1 MNRRS
6 YWSVPALIISTLI
19 FSTVTFL
26 TSCSSSSKKT
36 PPPPVVAI
44 AATSGS
50 GQSAAIGAAF
60 AAPLV
65 ATVTTGGTP
74 TSGVSVTFTAP
85 ASGASGTFATT
96 TPGATDTEVTNASG
110 VATSQVFTAN
120 TTAGAYTV
128 TATATGATGS
138 ASFSLTNTA
147 GAAANLAATSGGG
160 QSAAV
165 GTAFAN
171 PLVATVTDSGG
182 NGVMGA
188 SVTFT
193 APAVGAS
200 GLFADGGTPAVTDTE
215 TTDASGKA
223 TSTVFTANA
232 TAGGPYNVVAT
243 SGTLA
248 PVNFALTNTVAVV
261 SPLPAGN
268 YVYSL
273 SGDDNNPKG
282 ASPYFVAG
290 VFTVDGTGAVT
301 GGEQTFIDLFLFGT
315 DTISGGTSSVVAGNN
330 GNVLITIDTGDPS
343 IGVAGVETFD
353 LSLISATN
361 GQLIEYDA
369 WASGSGTLDLQTS
382 TAAPSGGY
390 AFFAG
395 GMDSVSVPLV
405 IGGVVNVDGAGTIS
419 GTGSVFDQNDGGT
432 LSSDQL
438 FAASTVTAPDPLGQV
453 VFTLNPKTPST
464 TVAEFIMVGYIVDAN
479 NIKWVEDGL
488 DDLLLGTT
496 GGVALGQN
504 GKNGTYDMTSLSGS
518 SGVFGAAGQDGNGPL
533 QMAGLLTFNADGSL
547 SGNLS
552 YNDLV
557 ALTAQGGATLA
568 AGGTWTI
575 DASGTGND
583 GGSGRVTITKVS
595 DGVNTFNFQLY
606 LAKNGGTIISMDVPD
621 QVAGLGYSQTG
632 SGAFTAASFSG
643 NYALNIDQQDTGNLN
658 FGFENDGVGLVTA
671 DGTTSAFTGF
681 LDQNIGLVPTPGAAG
696 SVTGTFPTVN
706 ANGVFTG
713 TITGTNTVLTTTVDN
728 FTFYLIG
735 ASSGASVGVIGIE
748 NDATDQLT
756 LATFQLLQ

>member
-1 MNRRS
+1 MNRRT
-6 YWSVPALIISTLI
+6 YWSVPALIVSTLI
-19 FSTVTFL
+19 FSTVTFW
-26 TSCSSSSKKT
+26 TGCGGSSKKT

-44 AATSGS
+44 AATSGTP
-50 GQSAAIGAAF
+50 QSAAIGTAF

-74 TSGVSVTFTAP
+74 TANVSVTFTAP
-85 ASGASGTFATT
+85 ASGASGTFATA
-96 TPGATDTEVTNASG
+96 TPGATDTEVTNSSG

-128 TATATGATGS
+128 TAAATGATS

-147 GAAANLAATSGGG
+147 GAAASLAATSGGG

-182 NGVMGA
+182 NGVMGV

-193 APAVGAS
+193 APAAGAS

-215 TTDASGKA
+215 TTDASGNA

-243 SGTLA
+243 SGTFT

-261 SPLPAGN
+261 SALPAGN
-268 YVYSL
+268 YVYSI

-315 DTISGGTSSVVAGNN
+315 DTIVGNTSSVVLGNN
-330 GNVLITIDTGDPS
+330 GNVLITLDTGDPS
-343 IGVAGVETFD
+343 IGVNGVETFD
-353 LSLISATN
+353 ASLISTTN

-382 TAAPSGGY
+382 TAAPAGGY
-390 AFFAG
+390 AFFASG
-395 GMDSVSVPLV
+395 LDANGFGMTT
-405 IGGVVNVDGAGTIS
+405 GGVVNVDSAGGIS

-432 LSSDQL
+432 LSSNQL

-453 VFTLNPKTPST
+453 VFTLNPQTPSS
-464 TVAEFIMVGYIVDAN
+464 TVAEFIMVGYVVDAD

-488 DDLLLGTT
+488 DLLQGTT

-504 GKNGTYDMTSLSGS
+504 GKNGTYSMSSLSGS
-518 SGVFGAAGQDGNGPL
+518 SGVFGAAGQDSPNGPL
-533 QMAGLLTFNADGSL
+533 LTAGLLTFNADGSL

-557 ALTAQGGATLA
+557 QITPQGGATLA
-568 AGGTWTI
+568 AGGTYTV
-575 DASGTGND
+575 DP
-583 GGSGRVTITKVS
+583 SGRVTIASVS

-606 LAKNGGTIISMDVPD
+606 LAHHAGTVISMDVAD
-621 QVAGLGYSQTG
+621 QVAGLGYGQTG

-643 NYALNIDQQDTGNLN
+643 NYALNIDQQDTVNTN
-658 FGFENDGVGLVTA
+658 FGFEYDGVGLVTA
-671 DGTTSAFTGF
+671 DGTSAFTGS
-681 LDQNIGLVPTPGAAG
+681 LDQNIGLVPTPGTVG
-696 SVTGTFPTVN
+696 GVTGTFT
-706 ANGVFTG
+706 ADASGVFTG
-713 TITGTNTVLTTTVDN
+713 TITGTNTVSTATVDK
-728 FTFYLIG
+728 FTFYLLG